1 MNDTIRFTVS
11 LPKRLLEEIDQD
23 LTCRGYHNRSEYI
36 RDLVRERTIA
46 NQWAQEDREVTGVV
60 TLVYD
65 HHQRGLA
72 QKLIEIQH
80 DALIHVLCSTHVH
93 IDHFHCL
100 ETIIL
105 KGRPPE
111 LRRLVNTLT
120 ALKGVKLAKLSETG
134 TV

>member
-11 LPKRLLEEIDQD
+11 LPKYLLDEIDSD
-23 LTCRGYHNRSEYI
+23 LQNRGYHNRSEYI
-36 RDLVRERTIA
+36 RDLVRERAIS
-46 NQWAQEDREVTGVV
+46 NQWQQQDSEVTGVV

-105 KGRPPE
+105 KGHAAQ
-111 LRRLVNTLT
+111 LQHLVNSLG
-120 ALKGVKLAKLSETG
+120 ALKGVKLARLTETG